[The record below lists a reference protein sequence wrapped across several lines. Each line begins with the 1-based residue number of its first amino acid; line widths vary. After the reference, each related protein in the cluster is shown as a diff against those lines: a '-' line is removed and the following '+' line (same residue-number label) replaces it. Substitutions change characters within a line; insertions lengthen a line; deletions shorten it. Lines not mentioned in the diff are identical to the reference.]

1 MPKGTNPKKNKLD
14 KSELIKL
21 SGEYASVQTKTTLSG
36 LVTTWKE
43 LDQVGVYCAE
53 AKYSGGVVGVKNAPF
68 TVVTE
73 TLSSLFTGTM
83 FWGAGS
89 HNFYAYYPYNAA
101 NATIEAAAIPITLN
115 STQTQSGN
123 SLTHI
128 GALDFL
134 VATPKAFD
142 PMVDG
147 AATPVNLIYNHI
159 FSMIEF
165 KVVIPL
171 GTTKLTKIEMATSG
185 ANNLSLT
192 SGIIDITQVKP
203 TGDNPYLI
211 SAVNGLLSN
220 TLNITGDCIVT
231 NDPATSGG
239 AMMVVL
245 SGNHIGSNFTV
256 NAYTDLKGVTT
267 VTRDGVNIKRNHKYN
282 LTITIPFIDLKT
294 ANRFGILSGV
304 EITNSGL
311 SIIND
316 MDVGISPG
324 LRAAIAGLTPTNLVN
339 GAIYAPDDAP
349 ATATMLTQAKT
360 DLVAAYDAAANAI
373 TPPAQII
380 SGDIGGQILTPGIY
394 KSTSTLKIETGN
406 LTLDA
411 QGNTNAFW
419 VFQIASSLT
428 TIGGAGGDVL
438 LINGAQAKNIFWQVG
453 SSATLGSGTSFK
465 GNILALTSI
474 TMNNGAIAQGRML
487 ARNGAVVLSSAN
499 TINKP

>member
-1 MPKGTNPKKNKLD
+1 MIKYLYTIGIVILLFVSCQREEIPKENKLD
-14 KSELIKL
+14 KSELIKIT
-21 SGEYASVQTKTTLSG
+21 GEYASAQTKTTLSG

-43 LDQVGVYCAE
+43 SDQVGIYCAE

-83 FWGAGS
+83 FWGAGL
-89 HNFYAYYPYNAA
+89 HNFYAYYPYNVA
-101 NATIEAAAIPITLN
+101 NATVEATAIPITLN

-134 VATPKAFD
+134 IATPKTFN

-147 AATPVNLIYNHI
+147 AATPVNLTYNHV

-171 GTTKLTKIEMATSG
+171 GTTKLTKIEITTTG

-192 SGIIDITQVKP
+192 SRLIDITQIKP
-203 TGDNPYLI
+203 TGDNVYVI
-211 SAVNGLLSN
+211 SAVTGLPSN

-231 NDPATSGG
+231 NNPATSGG

-245 SGNHIGSNFTV
+245 PGNHIGNNFTV
-256 NAYTDLKGVTT
+256 NAHTDLEGVTT
-267 VTRDGVNIKRNHKYN
+267 VTRDGVNIKRNNKYN

-294 ANRFGILSGV
+294 ADRFGILSGV

-324 LRAAIAGLTPTNLVN
+324 LRAAIAGLTPANLIN
-339 GAIYAPDDAP
+339 GAIYAPDDSP

-373 TPPAQII
+373 TPVHK
-380 SGDIGGQILTPGIY
+380 LY
-394 KSTSTLKIETGN
+394 R
-406 LTLDA
+406 
-411 QGNTNAFW
+411 
-419 VFQIASSLT
+419 
-428 TIGGAGGDVL
+428 
-438 LINGAQAKNIFWQVG
+438 
-453 SSATLGSGTSFK
+453 
-465 GNILALTSI
+465 
-474 TMNNGAIAQGRML
+474 AI
-487 ARNGAVVLSSAN
+487 
-499 TINKP
+499 